1 MGKQIL
7 AVIVGVIIGGLIIY
21 GIESINMVRYPW
33 PENLSME
40 DKEAFAEYV
49 SSLPVDAFITVI
61 IAHLIGSFVAG
72 FVCSK
77 ITPSRKLL
85 LGTICG
91 MFFLVGGIMNLVMIP
106 HPLWFMVIDLMIF
119 VPFAWLGA
127 KLAK

>member
-7 AVIVGVIIGGLIIY
+7 AVIVGVIVGGFTIY
-21 GIESINMVRYPW
+21 GIESINMVRFPW
-33 PENLSME
+33 PEDLSME

-61 IAHLIGSFVAG
+61 IAHLVGSFIAG

-77 ITPSRKLL
+77 ITPNKKLL

-91 MFFLVGGIMNLVMIP
+91 VLFLAGGIMNLVMIP
-106 HPLWFMVIDLMIF
+106 HPLWFMVADLLVF

>member
-7 AVIVGVIIGGLIIY
+7 AVMVGVVVGGLAIY
-21 GIESINMVRYPW
+21 GIESINMVRFPW

-40 DKEAFAEYV
+40 DEAAFAEYV

-61 IAHLIGSFVAG
+61 IAHAVGSFISG
-72 FVCSK
+72 FVCCR
-77 ITPSRKLL
+77 ITPSKHLL
-85 LGTICG
+85 FGTICG
-91 MFFLVGGIMNLVMIP
+91 VLFLLAGIMNLIMIP
-106 HPLWFMVIDLMIF
+106 HPLWFMIVDVLVF

>member
-7 AVIVGVIIGGLIIY
+7 AVIVGVIVGGLTIY
-21 GIESINMVRYPW
+21 AIESINMVRFPW
-33 PENLSME
+33 PEDLSME

-61 IAHLIGSFVAG
+61 IAHLVGSFIAG

-77 ITPSRKLL
+77 ITPNKKLL

-91 MFFLVGGIMNLVMIP
+91 VLFLAGGIMNLVMIP
-106 HPLWFMVIDLMIF
+106 HPLWFMVADLLVF

>member
-7 AVIVGVIIGGLIIY
+7 AVIVGVIVGGLTIY
-21 GIESINMVRYPW
+21 AIESINMVRFPW
-33 PENLSME
+33 PEDLSME

-61 IAHLIGSFVAG
+61 IAHLVGSFIGG

-77 ITPSRKLL
+77 ITPNKKLL

-91 MFFLVGGIMNLVMIP
+91 VFFLAGGIMNLVMIP
-106 HPLWFMVIDLMIF
+106 DPLWFMVADLLVFI
-119 VPFAWLGA
+119 PFAWLGA